1 MISEEERQQRLRD
14 INEVLRSLQKRQALL
29 DDLAENPDTN
39 HDRADV
45 RQRIAELRAERAAL
59 QEPGALDVWGRINAM
74 WKLVNDLSLDM
85 RDRWRREEQSRTERQ
100 AYLDAYLWRLT
111 MWSVGMTVL
120 LLVLLVLAIWLI
132 AQIRPILELW
142 R

>member
-1 MISEEERQQRLRD
+1 VITEEERQQRLRD
-14 INEVLRSLQKRQALL
+14 INEVLRTLQKKQALL
-29 DDLAENPDTN
+29 DDLAENPDTS

-74 WKLVNDLSLDM
+74 WKIVNDLHLDM
-85 RDRWRREEQSRTERQ
+85 RERWRREEREREARQ
-100 AYLDAYLWRLT
+100 RQID
-111 MWSVGMTVL
+111 
-120 LLVLLVLAIWLI
+120 IWLGGVTTWLAVLTLAVWWLASQVWRI
-132 AQIRPILELW
+132 TELW